1 MAASSSSRSPFVPAA
16 ASTTISRLS
25 SSTTAT
31 APLTSSTLPGAG
43 ASTAVVTNSPTR
55 VSIPQQQV
63 PPQVAQQPTPI
74 LKVMRLQ
81 APDLSCPSSGSLGT
95 PALPSPALSLPDSFG
110 VIYIGET
117 FTAYLG
123 ILNPSPKHSISQL
136 SAVVQLK
143 TPTRDHITLPCH
155 MDTSSTTTSSLPS
168 SKGGGVTLAPLQFV
182 NAIVSRSLEEVG
194 EHSLRVEVL
203 YAAGPV
209 GSGSGGSGN
218 ASSSTSSR
226 TLRKFYRFQVSSPLN
241 IRHRTVRGGDSS
253 CFISITI
260 ENVTEGTTLV
270 LSSVDF
276 VPTEGLEA
284 IKMMSSTEQQPWVHS
299 IDYTMRPSPQ
309 YHHHQQQQQSSH
321 NPYYSQS
328 NTNMDTTITKKSAVQ
343 LLDSSGRLPPG
354 SSFRYLFHIRAVSP
368 EAQTRGIAVGDAL
381 GRAVVTWV
389 KTMGEAGQMVSTEIM
404 CPPSYPPS
412 LLQQQPGNS
421 SSSTNSSSIALL
433 SQSGFVM
440 YKSGLSVDVAASAAD
455 KTDGY
460 ITNETIVTSNST
472 TNTTRVT
479 LDDIFPVTVD
489 PIDPPT
495 QMTLGTSYSATL
507 CIINHSDVSLNLQ
520 LQFRLPDMFGVVISG
535 KSFIN
540 VGEVGGY
547 GGSSVTQVQLVP
559 LMSGLCQVTGC
570 YVVDLNSGK
579 EIGMPPLFDV
589 FVTCKNT
596 S

>member
-1 MAASSSSRSPFVPAA
+1 
-16 ASTTISRLS
+16 L
-25 SSTTAT
+25 
-31 APLTSSTLPGAG
+31 
-43 ASTAVVTNSPTR
+43 VV
-55 VSIPQQQV
+55 
-63 PPQVAQQPTPI
+63 
-74 LKVMRLQ
+74 
-81 APDLSCPSSGSLGT
+81 SG
-95 PALPSPALSLPDSFG
+95 
-110 VIYIGET
+110 
-117 FTAYLG
+117 
-123 ILNPSPKHSISQL
+123 
-136 SAVVQLK
+136 
-143 TPTRDHITLPCH
+143 
-155 MDTSSTTTSSLPS
+155 
-168 SKGGGVTLAPLQFV
+168 
-182 NAIVSRSLEEVG
+182 
-194 EHSLRVEVL
+194 
-203 YAAGPV
+203 
-209 GSGSGGSGN
+209 
-218 ASSSTSSR
+218 
-226 TLRKFYRFQVSSPLN
+226 
-241 IRHRTVRGGDSS
+241 
-253 CFISITI
+253 
-260 ENVTEGTTLV
+260 
-270 LSSVDF
+270 VDF

-284 IKMMSSTEQQPWVHS
+284 IKMMNSTEQQPWIHS
-299 IDYTMRPSPQ
+299 IDCTMRPSPQ
-309 YHHHQQQQQSSH
+309 QHHQNQQQQQQQSSH

-328 NTNMDTTITKKSAVQ
+328 NTNMEHHHDTTITKKSAVQ

-389 KTMGEAGQMVSTEIM
+389 KTMGEAGQMVSTEIL

-412 LLQQQPGNS
+412 LLQQHPGNS
-421 SSSTNSSSIALL
+421 GSSTNSSSIALL

-460 ITNETIVTSNST
+460 ITNETTVTSKAT
-472 TNTTRVT
+472 TNTTNVT

-589 FVTCKNT
+589 FVQCKNT